1 MKFSLKRSTNLIMKN
16 RIPAYLTLI
25 ILFSTILL
33 SCKNNKIKEQKIL
46 KINFLT
52 SEQYKFIM
60 VDEDIKMAYLDIGN
74 IDNPIVL
81 LLHGEPNNSFVFR
94 NIAPYLV
101 KQNYRVIIPD
111 LVGFGYSD
119 KPKNAAIITYSNQT
133 KWLNTFIDN
142 LKLTDINLF
151 AHDWGG
157 MISLR
162 IVAERQK
169 LFRKVAV
176 SYSYLFEGNE
186 EIPESFMGF
195 LNYAK
200 NDSTFSAGNIM
211 DWGTNIK
218 LPDSIKAKY
227 DSPFQ
232 YQSDY
237 NSVRKFPSMI
247 PTHTN
252 DPEAI
257 LNKKFNEKLKLF
269 TKPFITLWGNH
280 NDLMWKGKDSI
291 LQKNIIGAK
300 TKTHY
305 ILESNHFIQED
316 KPDEVTQ
323 ILIDFFRDDYN

>member
-1 MKFSLKRSTNLIMKN
+1 MARIILIIIFFSLTIISCGREEKSLNTLNSHFFTN
-16 RIPAYLTLI
+16 
-25 ILFSTILL
+25 
-33 SCKNNKIKEQKIL
+33 
-46 KINFLT
+46 
-52 SEQYKFIM
+52 EQYKFTL
-60 VDEDIKMAYLDIGN
+60 VDKGIKMAYLDIGS

-169 LFRKVAV
+169 LFSKVAV
-176 SYSYLFEGNE
+176 SYSYLFEGDE
-186 EIPESFMGF
+186 VIPESFMGF
-195 LNYAK
+195 INYAK

-218 LPDSIKAKY
+218 LPDSIKATY
-227 DSPFQ
+227 NQPFITK
-232 YQSDY
+232 SDY
-237 NSVRKFPSMI
+237 NVVRKFPSLI
-247 PTHTN
+247 PTN
-252 DPEAI
+252 VQDNEAI
-257 LNKKFNEKLKLF
+257 INQRLNKKLNLF
-269 TKPFITLWGNH
+269 DKPFVTIWGNH
-280 NDLMWKGKDSI
+280 NDLMWKGKDRI

-300 TKTHY
+300 NQTHY

-316 KPDEVTQ
+316 KPNELTQ
-323 ILIDFFRDDYN
+323 ILIDFFKDDYN

>member
-1 MKFSLKRSTNLIMKN
+1 MTN
-16 RIPAYLTLI
+16 RITTYLTLI
-25 ILFSTILL
+25 ISFSIILL
-33 SCKNNKIKEQKIL
+33 SCKNDKIKKQETL
-46 KINFLT
+46 KIDFLT
-52 SEQYKFIM
+52 IEQYKFIK
-60 VDEDIKMAYLDIGN
+60 VDNDIKMAYLDIGN
-74 IDNPIVL
+74 IDNPIIL

-101 KQNYRVIIPD
+101 KQNFRVIIPD

-119 KPKNAAIITYSNQT
+119 KPKNPDVITYSNQT

-195 LNYAK
+195 INYAK

-247 PTHTN
+247 PTRIN
-252 DPEAI
+252 DPEAV
-257 LNKKFNEKLKLF
+257 LNKKLNEKLKLF
-269 TKPFITLWGNH
+269 TKPFITIWGDNQ
-280 NDLMWKGKDSI
+280 DLMWKGKDSI
-291 LQKNIIGAK
+291 LQKSIIGAK
-300 TKTHY
+300 NQTHY
-305 ILESNHFIQED
+305 ILNSDHFIQED
-316 KPDEVTQ
+316 KPNEVTQ
-323 ILIDFFRDDYN
+323 ILIGFFKEES